1 MKDQLD
7 HMLKVV
13 LFVCFSQLYELTS
26 LFSSVDVGDYISPL
40 AFGMAMDKVAE
51 VRHAAIKA
59 VSLERFSNVFLS
71 IVFFK
76 GEKADCHQSNH
87 WQSCISLLR
96 KHDCHFAE

>member
-71 IVFFK
+71 IVF
-76 GEKADCHQSNH
+76 
-87 WQSCISLLR
+87 LLN
-96 KHDCHFAE
+96 E